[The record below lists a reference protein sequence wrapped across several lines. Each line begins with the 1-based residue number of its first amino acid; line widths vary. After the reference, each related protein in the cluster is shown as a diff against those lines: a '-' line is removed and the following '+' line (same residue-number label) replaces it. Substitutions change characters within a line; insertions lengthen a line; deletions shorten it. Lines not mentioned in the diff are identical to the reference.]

1 MIVAILFAAAEVA
14 TPGSASAQAL
24 DLKGMNFIDGDTIKT
39 IFAFLGMAVTGLF
52 TYLKMKATMD
62 KKLASKEES
71 LRAEIANE
79 LRAKI
84 LNDPLHVEQSGYQA
98 QMKNNEKDHT
108 DLFNRLRVLE
118 AEVAGIKATITAK
131 FDGLSAQMMETREM
145 VRSLYDKVCN
155 GGKRK

>member
-1 MIVAILFAAAEVA
+1 MLLAILFAAGA
-14 TPGSASAQAL
+14 TETAAT
-24 DLKGMNFIDGDTIKT
+24 DGDLISGKVIIGLFSA
-39 IFAFLGMAVTGLF
+39 IFAAGGGIWIGR
-52 TYLKMKATMD
+52 KGG
-62 KKLASKEES
+62 ES
-71 LRAEIANE
+71 AAEKTFEKREQEIRTQIANE
-79 LRAKI
+79 LRTKI

-131 FDGLSAQMMETREM
+131 FDGLSAQIMETREM